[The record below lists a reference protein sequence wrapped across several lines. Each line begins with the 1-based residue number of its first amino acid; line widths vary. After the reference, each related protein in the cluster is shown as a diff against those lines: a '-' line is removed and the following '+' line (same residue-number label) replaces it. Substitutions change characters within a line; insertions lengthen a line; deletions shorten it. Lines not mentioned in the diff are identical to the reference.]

1 MDAISNWVTS
11 PKPEIKLA
19 KPKGELRQKR
29 KKKLAGKTECREQQ
43 KDDKKEQEEEGVSQ
57 SNAMRIAEKSAI
69 KMRLEKYAE

>member
-29 KKKLAGKTECREQQ
+29 KKKLAGRTECREQQ
-43 KDDKKEQEEEGVSQ
+43 KDDKKRAGGG
-57 SNAMRIAEKSAI
+57 MRIAEKSAI